1 MKKIKNIK
9 KYWPLVKEMSEISL
23 LLGIFL
29 ASMYKAFTAQDV
41 DMQKIWG
48 GVAIAAG
55 LFSLA
60 PMYVAT
66 FKSLLPKGK

>member
-9 KYWPLVKEMSEISL
+9 NYWPLVKEMSQITL
-23 LLGIFL
+23 LLVIFL
-29 ASMYKAFTAQDV
+29 AAMYKAFTAQDV

-48 GVAIAAG
+48 GVTIAAG
-55 LFSLA
+55 LFSLV

-66 FKSLLPKGK
+66 FKSYLPKGK